1 VPHADRSELDEGDNP
16 RSSHVAEVLVVEPD
30 VWAVNDA
37 SSQMQVPGQ
46 TVPGGSEGAEV
57 LFPPRADAPGD
68 CPLDHHDDDSLSIR
82 PAISAGPR
90 LR

>member
-16 RSSHVAEVLVVEPD
+16 RSSHAVEVLVVEPD

-37 SSQMQVPGQ
+37 SSQLQVPGR
-46 TVPGGSEGAEV
+46 TVPGGSERAEV
-57 LFPPRADAPGD
+57 FFPPCADAPRD
-68 CPLDHHDDDSLSIR
+68 CPLDHHDDDCPSIR
-82 PAISAGPR
+82 PAIGAGPR